1 MQRSGIGRSDRHRR
15 RRLEHKRCPS
25 GGVLPEH
32 PPPHARDR
40 LPQDDRRRSE
50 ERLHP
55 GVLRLRHGV
64 QDLLGADREHLRGRV
79 VCAEILPLRALD
91 GPLGVAH
98 HHGMRVRDAPELHV
112 HRRGDLPEE
121 EVGEADHAGSGG
133 SDRGAR
139 QARQELRRDS
149 SPRGTH
155 RVHPR
160 NGLADRGAQR
170 GHRGRPHR
178 AGRHRR
184 APAAGVARAVR
195 LSAAVAA
202 RSADAGPRFARQRE
216 GLADRNGEVHRVL
229 RAEGAGRAQSAGRIL
244 GLVQRAVPL
253 LRVRGPLRPA
263 VVLRHELLLR
273 AGLQR
278 GRADPRGTQRHDVHH
293 QQPGRSGG
301 GVDGGRR
308 AGDDDDEH
316 RATQRKGRAGDQ
328 EGARG
333 AGRTALST
341 LCRAGQEVETRR
353 LL

>member
-1 MQRSGIGRSDRHRR
+1 M
-15 RRLEHKRCPS
+15 
-25 GGVLPEH
+25 
-32 PPPHARDR
+32 
-40 LPQDDRRRSE
+40 
-50 ERLHP
+50 
-55 GVLRLRHGV
+55 
-64 QDLLGADREHLRGRV
+64 QDLLGADRKHLRGRAV
-79 VCAEILPLRALD
+79 RAEILPFRAVD

-98 HHGMRVRDAPELHV
+98 HHGMRLRDAPELHV
-112 HRRGDLPEE
+112 HRRGDLAEE

-139 QARQELRRDS
+139 QARQELRRDP
-149 SPRGTH
+149 SPRRPH

-202 RSADAGPRFARQRE
+202 RPADAGPRFARERE
-216 GLADRNGEVHRVL
+216 GLADRDGEVHRIL
-229 RAEGAGRAQSAGRIL
+229 RAERAGRAESAGRVH

-273 AGLQR
+273 AGVQR
-278 GRADPRGTQRHDVHH
+278 GRADPRGPQRHDVHD
-293 QQPGRSGG
+293 QQPGRAGG

-328 EGARG
+328 EGAGG
-333 AGRTALST
+333 AGRTALSAVR
-341 LCRAGQEVETRR
+341 RAGQEVEARR